1 MSWQEECIYLEW
13 QGPPPLAG
21 QEFFPQN
28 QPLKL
33 TDSQEDAQKRD
44 VPEHVPMARV
54 NSWELRLG
62 TKTSLFQTSQ
72 EFPKNLPMAEI
83 NPAGNQNQRSI
94 KV

>member
-1 MSWQEECIYLEW
+1 MSWQEECIDLKW

-33 TDSQEDAQKRD
+33 TDSREDARKRD

-54 NSWELRLG
+54 PSWELRLWNPNWDSRDDAQRRDVPAG
-62 TKTSLFQTSQ
+62 
-72 EFPKNLPMAEI
+72 EI
-83 NPAGNQNQRSI
+83 NPARNPNQGSE
-94 KV
+94 V